1 MPNRPINPINQNIQH
16 TPNIDAADP
25 LIRAIALSTPDPE
38 RAENS
43 LAALKRE
50 RPEEFERMSE
60 NDLYRA
66 GMLFAYSQFL
76 ANYSIQ
82 KPAALREALALVE
95 RPVDAASLEREA
107 DKLLPLSPDAL
118 TPDAASAAL
127 RDFKKRL
134 LLRITLRDVLK
145 TVDPVEG
152 MKELSALADLL
163 IERALAFAR
172 LALIEKHGEPPSEA
186 LSFIA
191 LGKLGAGELN
201 YSSDVDL
208 ICVHSDVPGD
218 TSGTLSPHG
227 SRLNRIS
234 AHEYYCK
241 LVQNAARL
249 ISQNTP
255 EGYVYRVDL
264 RLRPDGQRG
273 EPALPLQAM
282 EVYYESWGREW
293 ERLALI
299 RARHVAGNCALGSD
313 FINMIRPFVYRK
325 YIDMRSIDEIRNL
338 KKKIDAKFNEND
350 IKRGFGGIREAEF
363 FVQALQIVYG
373 GKEPLLQERS
383 LLIALHRLRQKNLVG
398 TDDYAVLGAEYLFL
412 RRLEHV
418 LQMLNDL
425 QTHTVSGD
433 LDALARKMGFPAG
446 KAEFVRRLA
455 LTRQNVRRIY
465 DSLFHRPAGQPA
477 RPTNSLFDPETGDEE
492 LLARLALRGVNPE
505 GRALHYIKTIRGA
518 MNSFKTLQSRRLQ
531 EDIIPVFAEKALSL
545 KNPETALK
553 NLLKFVEILTV
564 NTAYLEIF
572 KGRDALI
579 DALVGVFSQ
588 SDHLSAIIMGNMRY
602 MEVFAGGTPVKKTL
616 WMMRRETASVVRA
629 GTSIAEA
636 LCVHRK
642 MEELRLGLMF
652 LNGKRTIVEFMRGL
666 TKTAESAL
674 QCAMDA
680 LLPDGD
686 GTTEKTPRGI
696 PGEMMQA
703 IPDGMPE
710 EKTGGM
716 TTVGLGKLGGREI
729 TVGSDLDV
737 IFISASEPGST
748 HIKAAERLMRAMMS
762 YTREGTAY
770 SVDARLRPDGSK
782 GPLVISLAGFSLYYL
797 KKAHPWEVQALIKA
811 RAVTGAAPLRRE
823 FLRASKEVILKR
835 GAEVTAQDIR
845 AMRERI
851 LKEHAR
857 TTNTTARASSFTAR
871 AAVDSGGRTAADSGG
886 RTAAD
891 SDGRTAADSDGGSAA
906 ASSSRAAA
914 ASSSRCGDA
923 ARDTDVKLDDG
934 GIEDIDFLIQYLQLK
949 NACQHPLLLVQ
960 STTGAIARLS
970 ALGLIEADTGRELSH
985 NYYFLRTVETLLRLR
1000 AGGGAAG
1007 GIGGAEKAVESAPL
1021 AAFFGLD
1028 GAEEFFSRLKSVMSR
1043 TRVIVDALLK

>member
-1 MPNRPINPINQNIQH
+1 MPNKPINPITQNTQNAPTIT
-16 TPNIDAADP
+16 TPAAPDP
-25 LIRAIALSTPDPE
+25 LLRSIALSTPDPD

-50 RPEEFERMSE
+50 RPEEFERLGQ

-82 KPAALREALALVE
+82 NPAALIEALALID
-95 RPVDAASLEREA
+95 RPVDAASLAPEA
-107 DKLLPLSPDAL
+107 DALLPLDPLDPAGV
-118 TPDAASAAL
+118 SAAL

-163 IERALAFAR
+163 IGRALAYSR
-172 LALIEKHGEPPSEA
+172 LAVIEKHGKPSGEA
-186 LSFIA
+186 ISLIA

-208 ICVHSDVPGD
+208 ICIHSDVPGD

-241 LVQNAARL
+241 LVEGASRL

-255 EGYVYRVDL
+255 DGYVYRVDL

-273 EPALPLQAM
+273 ELSLPLQAV

-293 ERLALI
+293 ERLALV
-299 RARHVAGNCALGSD
+299 RARHVAGSPALGAD

-325 YIDMRSIDEIRNL
+325 YIDLRSIEEIGGL
-338 KKKIDAKFNEND
+338 KKKIDAKFGEND
-350 IKRGFGGIREAEF
+350 IKRGYGGIREAEF

-433 LDALARKMGFPAG
+433 LDVLARKMGFPAG
-446 KAEFVRRLA
+446 KAEFTDRLTE
-455 LTRQNVRRIY
+455 TRHGVRRIY
-465 DSLFHRPAGQPA
+465 DSLFHRPAGEPA
-477 RPTNSLFDPETGDEE
+477 RPENSLFDPETGDEE
-492 LLARLALRGVNPE
+492 LLARLALRGFGPD
-505 GRALHYIKTIRGA
+505 GRILHYIKTIRGA
-518 MNSFKTLQSRRLQ
+518 MNSFKTLRSRRLQ
-531 EDIIPVFAEKALSL
+531 EEIIPVFAEKALSL

-553 NLLKFVEILTV
+553 NLLKFVEILTI

-572 KGRDALI
+572 KGQDDLM

-588 SDHLSAIIMGNMRY
+588 SDHLSSIIMGNMRY

-616 WMMRRETASVVRA
+616 SMMRRELASALRPGVS
-629 GTSIAEA
+629 TAEA
-636 LCVHRK
+636 LCIHRK

-652 LNGKRTIVEFMRGL
+652 LNGKKPAAEFMRAL
-666 TKTAESAL
+666 TMTAESAL
-674 QCAMDA
+674 QCALDA
-680 LLPDGD
+680 LLP
-686 GTTEKTPRGI
+686 EETPEAPPSGK
-696 PGEMMQA
+696 
-703 IPDGMPE
+703 PE
-710 EKTGGM
+710 EIRGM
-716 TTVGLGKLGGREI
+716 TTVGLGKFGGREI

-737 IFISASEPGST
+737 MFVSASEPGRDQ
-748 HIKAAERLMRAMMS
+748 IKAAERLMRAMMS

-770 SVDARLRPDGSK
+770 LVDARLRPDGSK
-782 GPLVISLAGFSLYYL
+782 GPLVISLSGFSRYYL
-797 KKAHPWEVQALIKA
+797 EKAHPWEVQALLKA
-811 RAVTGAAPLRRE
+811 RPVTGEAA
-823 FLRASKEVILKR
+823 LRAEFMRAAGEVISRR
-835 GAEVTAQDIR
+835 GAEVTAEDVR

-851 LKEHAR
+851 KKE
-857 TTNTTARASSFTAR
+857 RA
-871 AAVDSGGRTAADSGG
+871 G
-886 RTAAD
+886 
-891 SDGRTAADSDGGSAA
+891 
-906 ASSSRAAA
+906 ASLVT
-914 ASSSRCGDA
+914 

-949 NACQHPLLLVQ
+949 NAARHPALLVQ
-960 STTGAIARLS
+960 GTTRAISRLT
-970 ALGLIEADTGRELSH
+970 ALGLLEAGAGRELSQ
-985 NYYFLRTVETLLRLR
+985 NYYFLRTVETLFRLR
-1000 AGGGAAG
+1000 ADGGVGGRAG
-1007 GIGGAEKAVESAPL
+1007 ELEPP
-1021 AAFFGLD
+1021 AAFFGQAG
-1028 GAEEFFSRLKSVMSR
+1028 GAEFLSHLKATMARARS
-1043 TRVIVDALLK
+1043 IVDALLR